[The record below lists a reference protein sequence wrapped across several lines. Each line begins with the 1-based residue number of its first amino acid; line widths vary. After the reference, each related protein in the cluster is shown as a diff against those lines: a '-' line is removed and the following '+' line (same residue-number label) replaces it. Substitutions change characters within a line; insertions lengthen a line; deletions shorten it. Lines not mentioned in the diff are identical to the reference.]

1 MAQAETG
8 FLSAVELYLRSV
20 RLSPAPALF
29 GIAEPEKDADLPA
42 VVLSLEATERAGS
55 GLGERTTLISDGV
68 LPWAASIALANPVLP
83 EEPTFRLL
91 NDARTVLILPHGGLV
106 KNDGST
112 GPLDGTD
119 ITVKVG
125 GVSRPVVA
133 GTPTG
138 NQVRADPMIGT
149 LTFSTPLPTTGMV
162 DATYFLG
169 QWEQRIARIVGTL
182 RIDAC
187 AAPAANASDLSTAV
201 VEAMLA
207 PKAKSDIQRL
217 LAISLAGL
225 SSVGAKEQGPN
236 VRRRT
241 ARFTFSFEQQVNR
254 PESSGG
260 IIGRIPITTELGVAT
275 VDKASGAIST
285 TVTTVSG

>member
-1 MAQAETG
+1 MAQAETT
-8 FLSAVELYLRSV
+8 FLSAVELYLRSAG
-20 RLSPAPALF
+20 LSPAPALF

-42 VVLSLEATERAGS
+42 VVLSLEATERAGA

-91 NDARTVLILPHGGLV
+91 NEARTVLILPHGGLV

-112 GPLDGTD
+112 GPLNGAD

-133 GTPTG
+133 ETPAG

-149 LTFSTPLPTTGMV
+149 LTFGSALPTTGMV

-169 QWEQRIARIVGTL
+169 QWEQRAARIAGAL

-187 AAPAANASDLSTAV
+187 GALVGEASGLSTAV
-201 VEAMLA
+201 VEAMLS

-217 LAISLAGL
+217 LAISLAAL
-225 SSVGAKEQGPN
+225 SSVGAKEQGLSL
-236 VRRRT
+236 RRRT
-241 ARFTFSFEQQVNR
+241 ARFGFSFEQQVNR

-260 IIGRIPITTELGVAT
+260 IIGRIPITTELGV
-275 VDKASGAIST
+275 
-285 TVTTVSG
+285 TTVSG